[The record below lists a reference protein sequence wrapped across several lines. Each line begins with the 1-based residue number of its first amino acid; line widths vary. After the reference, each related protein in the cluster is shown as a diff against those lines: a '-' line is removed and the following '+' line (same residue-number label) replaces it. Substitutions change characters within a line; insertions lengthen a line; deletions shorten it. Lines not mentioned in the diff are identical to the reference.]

1 MLSGVLALDPDSKPS
16 SQPFPRVQCNT
27 SRPAPRLVLQI
38 GRGRSLSRSM
48 YNSNTMIC
56 YIGASTRQG
65 VTAEGD
71 SAIAERPWLQLTT
84 QETAPRAGR
93 CYPGAVLD
101 PDRHTHRDP
110 PIPRTTQVPL
120 TRLVVL
126 HWTHRTHRRQRLFS
140 TGTLRFR
147 DGAGDWRYLDCTS
160 SLLPVSAG
168 VISSFLS
175 NTL

>member
-84 QETAPRAGR
+84 QEIAAGADR
-93 CYPGAVLD
+93 CYPGAS
-101 PDRHTHRDP
+101 RCSRSRQAHTHAH
-110 PIPRTTQVPL
+110 TTHI
-120 TRLVVL
+120 L
-126 HWTHRTHRRQRLFS
+126 HRCHSQARCTTLDTQNTQAATIVFHRYTV
-140 TGTLRFR
+140 FR
-147 DGAGDWRYLDCTS
+147 YGAGDCN
-160 SLLPVSAG
+160 
-168 VISSFLS
+168 I
-175 NTL
+175 